1 MRMWILTFLLLALAK
16 SISGCGAPSGPIP
29 DTTTRRDTW
38 GNNNGG
44 GIIGRDA
51 NANPGPTR

>member
-16 SISGCGAPSGPIP
+16 SISGCKDSPARPFTS
-29 DTTTRRDTW
+29 TRKDTW
-38 GNNNGG
+38 GPNNGG